1 MKSLFSPAKNIAF
14 MALFASLACVCT
26 LVVQVPLPTGGYF
39 NVGDVFVFL
48 AAWCLGP
55 LYGAIAAGVG
65 GALADLISG
74 YAIYA
79 PATLIIKAFVAVVAY
94 MVWAFSKTYIKKE
107 GLAFIPRLVSSFV
120 SEMLM
125 VAGYFFY
132 DALLYG
138 FAGAASGLVGNAL
151 QGICCSILAVALVVA
166 LCKIKPIREYFP
178 KLIK

>member
-14 MALFASLACVCT
+14 MALFASLTCVCT
-26 LVVQVPLPTGGYF
+26 LVIQVPLPTGGYF

-65 GALADLISG
+65 GALADLVSG

-94 MVWAFSKTYIKKE
+94 MAWSFLKTYIKKE
-107 GLAFIPRLVSSFV
+107 GLSFIPRLVSSFV

-138 FAGAASGLVGNAL
+138 FAGAASGVIGNVM
-151 QGICCSILAVALVVA
+151 QGVCCSAIAVILIIA
-166 LCKIKPIREYFP
+166 LCRAKPFKTFFP
-178 KLIK
+178 KLTK